1 MENMGGTCSLNRVRR
16 RKSDDQVDKNVEE
29 QPANMESGLNNHMG
43 NCRHS
48 VDVEIPDKSI
58 ASFYPVEDNYD
69 IDDGGNTRS
78 PKSLVDL
85 CVGSICRNLT
95 EYDGELP
102 EGLPQELVD
111 QILSSLVSHS
121 ALNATTLKALR
132 KCELGALP
140 LFRCRGVTDEW
151 LRSLTTSQFVITSGS
166 SHAVPIAP
174 DMMGNMYRPQLE
186 SFRNSEDEMSMK
198 SSSSSSQS
206 SYHSAFSSSM
216 PRKIDPKNDHLQFSS
231 SPEPLFQNGKNS
243 LLEIDMAQQSFDAN
257 RITFMSGIGNS
268 VTAQM
273 TVLDLR
279 GSQKLSDKGL
289 LQLKDLHSLEIIRLD
304 DCFSIV
310 GRGFIAFSRAQNL
323 HTLTATN
330 CRRLTDEAITNI
342 SHLTSLFTVNLGGCR
357 CLTDISL
364 RGLRNLLNLRQLDLS
379 QCDLI
384 TDDGI
389 GYLAT
394 VNYLEE
400 LSLGWCRSISD
411 NGIEV
416 LCKQVGREKL
426 QTLCLARCQI
436 TDSGIRH
443 LSNLKSLK
451 SLDLNGCVG
460 ISSSGLGSTLGTIPQ
475 LETIDVSYCPG
486 ILRSSWQG
494 KINAL
499 KSLDLCYSSVKDV
512 HLSRLTHLP
521 SLEELNI
528 DSCPVGDWSM
538 AHLADGV
545 VPNLLSLNL
554 ADCDISDLAMV
565 HIAKF
570 KNLNHL
576 SLFYCNISNHGLRY
590 ISGMASLESLNLDS
604 RDISDDGL
612 YHLRKLVNLK
622 CLDIFSGRISDIGCV
637 HLGKIK
643 SLERLELC
651 GGGIGDLGCTHLV
664 ENLPNLTSLNLAQNE
679 QITNIGASAISS
691 LVNLKSLNLSNTRVN
706 TNALVF
712 FKGLRQLQSL
722 AMYGCRGV
730 ENSDNGIYNLQT
742 ELPNLKCL
750 RLGGTSGDDGTTV
763 IANNIAVDAHAD
775 DSSSSDSEDDMASD
789 NDGEFSEG
797 GADFE
802 TIGIDVEEDNQM
814 QE

>member
-1 MENMGGTCSLNRVRR
+1 M
-16 RKSDDQVDKNVEE
+16 
-29 QPANMESGLNNHMG
+29 
-43 NCRHS
+43 
-48 VDVEIPDKSI
+48 
-58 ASFYPVEDNYD
+58 
-69 IDDGGNTRS
+69 
-78 PKSLVDL
+78 
-85 CVGSICRNLT
+85 
-95 EYDGELP
+95 
-102 EGLPQELVD
+102 D

-132 KCELGALP
+132 KCELGELP

-166 SHAVPIAP
+166 SHASPIAP
-174 DMMGNMYRPQLE
+174 DMMGNSYRPQLE
-186 SFRNSEDEMSMK
+186 SFRNSEDEMSLK

-206 SYHSAFSSSM
+206 SYHSAFSSSL
-216 PRKIDPKNDHLQFSS
+216 PRKIDPKSDHLQFSS
-231 SPEPLFQNGKNS
+231 SPEPLFQHGKGS

-304 DCFSIV
+304 DCYSIV
-310 GRGFIAFSRAQNL
+310 GRGFIAFSHSQHL

-342 SHLTSLFTVNLGGCR
+342 SHLTSLFTVDLGGCR

-389 GYLAT
+389 EYLAT
-394 VNYLEE
+394 VNFLEE

-411 NGIEV
+411 NGIEI
-416 LCKQVGREKL
+416 LCKQVGRERL

-436 TDSGIRH
+436 TDSGIQH

-451 SLDLNGCVG
+451 SLDLNGCTG

-486 ILRSSWQG
+486 ILRRSWQG

-565 HIAKF
+565 RIFMRTPSSYSTTTLTTNEMFSASHASFFPFLQVHIAKF
-570 KNLNHL
+570 KNLKHL

-590 ISGMASLESLNLDS
+590 ISGMSCLESLNLDS

-612 YHLRKLVNLK
+612 YHLRTLNSLK

-651 GGGIGDLGCTHLV
+651 GGGIGDLGCTYLV

-679 QITNIGASAISS
+679 QITNIGASAIAS

-730 ENSDNGIYNLQT
+730 EHSDNGIYNLQT

-750 RLGGTSGDDGTTV
+750 RLGGTSGEDGTTV
-763 IANNIAVDAHAD
+763 MANNIAVDAHAD

-789 NDGEFSEG
+789 NDGEFSEEG
-797 GADFE
+797 DDLGMIEIGVDEDTTSQGE
-802 TIGIDVEEDNQM
+802 TM